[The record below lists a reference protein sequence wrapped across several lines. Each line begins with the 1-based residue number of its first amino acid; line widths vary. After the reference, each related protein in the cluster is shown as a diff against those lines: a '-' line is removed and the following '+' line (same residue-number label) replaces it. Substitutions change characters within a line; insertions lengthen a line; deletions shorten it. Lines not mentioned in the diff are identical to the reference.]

1 MERARQSQ
9 RGPCVQTSKQ
19 PEVQRA
25 EAEIVLMPILRL
37 HQGSQALRFRKVLT
51 SSIRLSFDA
60 AASSA
65 KCRTSENISWAP
77 PRIASF
83 FVFEKNRGSGIL
95 LGVEI
100 QIFFKKADFF
110 RPVVQEFLI
119 TL

>member
-1 MERARQSQ
+1 M
-9 RGPCVQTSKQ
+9 
-19 PEVQRA
+19 QRA

-83 FVFEKNRGSGIL
+83 FVFEKKEENKLQETGKCSGL
-95 LGVEI
+95 
-100 QIFFKKADFF
+100 
-110 RPVVQEFLI
+110 
-119 TL
+119 TN

>member
-1 MERARQSQ
+1 MERACQSQ